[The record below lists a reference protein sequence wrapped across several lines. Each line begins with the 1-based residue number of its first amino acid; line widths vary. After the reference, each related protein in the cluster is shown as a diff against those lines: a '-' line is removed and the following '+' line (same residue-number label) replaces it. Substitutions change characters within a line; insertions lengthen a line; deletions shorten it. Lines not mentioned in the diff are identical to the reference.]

1 MDHANIPVNGAKLH
15 AVAAGPAGAPAV
27 VFMGSLASD
36 TTSWGPQIEA
46 MAAAGFRAICFD
58 FRGHGGSSPA
68 LPPFT
73 LELFMEDLRAVCRHF
88 GVARPHLVGLSLGGM
103 VAMHAAIH
111 AGADYASIVVA
122 SAKAH
127 MPEAAANAWAARA
140 LEVRRDGV
148 GIVVAGSIERWFTEP
163 FLHAHPEVVQAAREM
178 ILRTDAAAY
187 ADCIDIVRHVDLL
200 RHLPTIRL
208 PALYVVGEH
217 DLAATPAEMRD
228 MAERTPGARLAV
240 IPAAAHMPAIE
251 QPAAFNS
258 CLLEFFGK

>member
-1 MDHANIPVNGAKLH
+1 MDHANIPVNGATLY

-27 VFMGSLASD
+27 IFMGSLASD

-46 MAAAGFRAICFD
+46 MAAAGFRAISFD
-58 FRGHGGSSPA
+58 FRGHGGSSTAP
-68 LPPFT
+68 PPFT

-88 GVARPHLVGLSLGGM
+88 GVTRPHLVGLSLGGM
-103 VAMHAAIH
+103 VAMHAAVH

-127 MPEAAANAWAARA
+127 MPEAAATAWAARA
-140 LEVRRDGV
+140 TEVRRDGV

-163 FLHAHPEVVQAAREM
+163 FHHVRPDAVQAAREM
-178 ILRTDAAAY
+178 IMRTDTAAY
-187 ADCIDIVRHVDLL
+187 ADCINIVRNVDLL
-200 RHLPTIRL
+200 RQLPTIRL

-228 MAERTPGARLAV
+228 MAERTPGARLEI

-251 QPAAFNS
+251 QPAAFNA
-258 CLLEFFGK
+258 CLLGFFGK